1 MQNCP
6 IPADVYAWATSQL
19 QKIKMSSVGRRNDT
33 PTLPDIYY
41 TLVLKGIA
49 LLKDTKRKK
58 PVEKPEMPE
67 IKVSENW
74 TANSRIVFDPSP
86 AADLRQIQAD
96 AKQGKYAVTKEGE
109 LYITSV
115 SVAMMRLAIK
125 YRHEWMPSEETG
137 Q

>member
-1 MQNCP
+1 
-6 IPADVYAWATSQL
+6 
-19 QKIKMSSVGRRNDT
+19 MSSVGRRNDT

-96 AKQGKYAVTKEGE
+96 AKQGKYAVPTDGE

-115 SVAMMRLAIK
+115 SVAMMRLAIR
-125 YRHEWMPSEETG
+125 YRHEWMSSDEIG

>member
-67 IKVSENW
+67 IKVSETW

-86 AADLRQIQAD
+86 ADDLRQIQAD
-96 AKQGKYAVTKEGE
+96 AKQGKYKVTTDGE

-115 SVAMMRLAIK
+115 SVSMMRLAIK